1 MKILV
6 IDDEKN
12 IRRTLTDIL
21 EDEGYNVLSASS
33 GEEGLQV
40 LARENIDLLLL
51 DVKLPGMD
59 GIEVLKKV
67 RKDFPSLDVI
77 MISGHSTIKTAVQAV
92 QMGAY
97 NFLEKPLSLHKIIVS
112 ARNISDKIKLYKKY
126 NEEQKDIESHY
137 KMIGISP
144 EFERVRTLIDKVSK
158 TDSKVLIRGESGT
171 GKELVAYAIHNKSD
185 RENGPFVK
193 FNSAAIPNELVESEL
208 FGHEKG
214 AFTGAEDKKLGKLEV
229 AHEGTLFL
237 DEIGDMNLNAQA
249 KMLRVIQEGKFE
261 RVGSNNVIDIDVRI
275 LAATNKNLEKMVQDG
290 TFREDLFY
298 RLNVIPILIPPLRE
312 RISDIPVLLEYYLDY
327 YAVELKVHPKRFSS
341 QSMRLLQN
349 YSFPGN
355 IRELK
360 NLIERL
366 YIISSEKIISEDEVA
381 PHIKMFPAK
390 KKEEEHLFSISNFTD
405 AKKQFE
411 IDYLKEQLDKYNWNI
426 SLTAESIGLQQSNLS
441 RKLKDLGI
449 DKD

>member
-21 EDEGYNVLSASS
+21 EDEGYTVLVAPS
-33 GEEGLQV
+33 GEEGLQI
-40 LARENIDLLLL
+40 LAREIIDLLLL

-67 RKDFPSLDVI
+67 RKNFPSLDVI

-185 RENGPFVK
+185 RKSGPFVK

-214 AFTGAEDKKLGKLEV
+214 AFTGAEDKKFGKLEV

-237 DEIGDMNLNAQA
+237 DEIGDMHLNAQA

-275 LAATNKNLEKMVQDG
+275 LAATNKNLEKMVQEG

-298 RLNVIPILIPPLRE
+298 RLNVIPIQIPPLRE
-312 RISDIPVLLEYYLDY
+312 RISDIPILLEYYLDY
-327 YAVELKVHPKRFSS
+327 YAVELKVHPIKFSS
-341 QSMRLLQN
+341 QAMRLLQG

-381 PHIKMFPAK
+381 PHIKMLSTK
-390 KKEEEHLFSISNFTD
+390 RNEEAGLLSMPNFTD

-411 IDYLKEQLDKYNWNI
+411 IEYLKEHLDKFNWNI
-426 SLTAESIGLQQSNLS
+426 SLTAENIGLQQSNLS
-441 RKLKDLGI
+441 RKMKDLEI
-449 DKD
+449 EK

>member
-1 MKILV
+1 MMKILV
-6 IDDEKN
+6 VDDEKN
-12 IRRTLTDIL
+12 IRKTLTDIL
-21 EDEGYNVLSASS
+21 EDEGYTVLSATS
-33 GEEGLQV
+33 GEEGLQI
-40 LARENIDLLLL
+40 LEQDNIDLMLL

-59 GIEVLKKV
+59 GIEILKQV
-67 RKDFPSLDVI
+67 RKDFPNLDVI

-112 ARNISDKIKLYKKY
+112 ARNIADKIKLYKKY

-144 EFERVRTLIDKVSK
+144 EFEKVRTLIDKVSK

-171 GKELVAYAIHNKSD
+171 GKELVAYAIHNKSE
-185 RENGPFVK
+185 RKNGPFVK

-214 AFTGAEDKKLGKLEV
+214 AFTGAEDKKFGKLEV

-249 KMLRVIQEGKFE
+249 KILRVIQEGKFE
-261 RVGSNNVIDIDVRI
+261 RIGSNDIIDINVRI
-275 LAATNKNLEKMVQDG
+275 LAATNKHLEEMVENG

-298 RLNVIPILIPPLRE
+298 RLNVIPIHLPPLRN
-312 RISDIPVLLEYYLDY
+312 RIVDIPVLLDYFMDY
-327 YAVELKVHPKRFSS
+327 YAAELKMHPKK
-341 QSMRLLQN
+341 MTPGAIKLLQN
-349 YSFPGN
+349 YAFPGN
-355 IRELK
+355 VRELK
-360 NLIERL
+360 NLVERL
-366 YIISSEKIISEDEVA
+366 YIITSGDTISEDDVI
-381 PHIKMFPAK
+381 PQIRVVQPSLK
-390 KKEEEHLFSISNFTD
+390 KGAELLEITNFAE

-411 IDYLKEQLDKYNWNI
+411 IEYLKEQLDKFNWNI
-426 SLTAESIGLQQSNLS
+426 SLTAENIGLQQSNLS
-441 RKLKDLGI
+441 RKLRDLEI
-449 DKD
+449 KK

>member
-1 MKILV
+1 MMKILV
-6 IDDEKN
+6 VDDEKN
-12 IRRTLTDIL
+12 IRKILTDIL
-21 EDEGYNVLSASS
+21 EDEGYTVLSATS
-33 GEEGLQV
+33 GEEGLQI
-40 LARENIDLLLL
+40 LEQDNIDLMLL

-59 GIEVLKKV
+59 GIEILKQV
-67 RKDFPSLDVI
+67 RKDFPNLDVI

-112 ARNISDKIKLYKKY
+112 ARNIADKIKLYKKY

-144 EFERVRTLIDKVSK
+144 EFEKVRTLIDKVSK

-171 GKELVAYAIHNKSD
+171 GKELVAYAIHNKSE
-185 RENGPFVK
+185 RKNGPFVK

-214 AFTGAEDKKLGKLEV
+214 AFTGAEDKKFGKLEV

-249 KMLRVIQEGKFE
+249 KILRVIQEGKFE
-261 RVGSNNVIDIDVRI
+261 RIGSNDIIDINVRI
-275 LAATNKNLEKMVQDG
+275 LAATNKHLEEMVENG

-298 RLNVIPILIPPLRE
+298 RLNVIPIHLPPLRN
-312 RISDIPVLLEYYLDY
+312 RIVDIPVLLDYFMDY
-327 YAVELKVHPKRFSS
+327 YAAELKMHPKK
-341 QSMRLLQN
+341 MTPGAIKLLQN
-349 YSFPGN
+349 YAFPGN
-355 IRELK
+355 VRELK
-360 NLIERL
+360 NLVERL
-366 YIISSEKIISEDEVA
+366 YIITSGDTISEDDVI
-381 PHIKMFPAK
+381 PQIRVVQPSLK
-390 KKEEEHLFSISNFTD
+390 KGAELLEITNFAE

-411 IDYLKEQLDKYNWNI
+411 IEYLKEQLDKFNWNI
-426 SLTAESIGLQQSNLS
+426 SLTAENIGLQQSNLS
-441 RKLKDLGI
+441 RKLRDLEI
-449 DKD
+449 KK

>member
-6 IDDEKN
+6 VDDEKN
-12 IRRTLTDIL
+12 IRKILTDIL
-21 EDEGYNVLSASS
+21 EDEGYTVLSATS
-33 GEEGLQV
+33 GEEGLQI
-40 LARENIDLLLL
+40 LEQDNIDLMLL

-59 GIEVLKKV
+59 GIEILKQV
-67 RKDFPSLDVI
+67 RKDFPNLDVI

-112 ARNISDKIKLYKKY
+112 ARNIADKIKLYKKY

-144 EFERVRTLIDKVSK
+144 EFEKVRTLIDKVSK

-171 GKELVAYAIHNKSD
+171 GKELVAYAIHNKSE
-185 RENGPFVK
+185 RKNGPFVK

-214 AFTGAEDKKLGKLEV
+214 AFTGAEDKKFGKLEV

-249 KMLRVIQEGKFE
+249 KILRVIQEGKFE
-261 RVGSNNVIDIDVRI
+261 RIGSNDIIDINVRI
-275 LAATNKNLEKMVQDG
+275 LAATNKHLEEMVENG

-298 RLNVIPILIPPLRE
+298 RLNVIPIHLPPLRN
-312 RISDIPVLLEYYLDY
+312 RIVDIPVLLDYFMDY
-327 YAVELKVHPKRFSS
+327 YAAELKMHPKK
-341 QSMRLLQN
+341 MTPGAIKLLQN
-349 YSFPGN
+349 YAFPGN
-355 IRELK
+355 VRELK
-360 NLIERL
+360 NLVERL
-366 YIISSEKIISEDEVA
+366 YIITSGDTISEDDVI
-381 PHIKMFPAK
+381 PQIRVVQPSLK
-390 KKEEEHLFSISNFTD
+390 KGAELLEITNFAE

-411 IDYLKEQLDKYNWNI
+411 IEYLKEQLDKFNWNI
-426 SLTAESIGLQQSNLS
+426 SLTAENIGLQQSNLS
-441 RKLKDLGI
+441 RKLRDLEI
-449 DKD
+449 KK

>member
-1 MKILV
+1 MMKILV
-6 IDDEKN
+6 VDDEKN
-12 IRRTLTDIL
+12 IRKTLTDIL
-21 EDEGYNVLSASS
+21 EDEGYNVLSATS
-33 GEEGLQV
+33 GEEGLQLLEQNPV
-40 LARENIDLLLL
+40 DLMLL

-59 GIEVLKKV
+59 GIEVLKQV
-67 RKDFPSLDVI
+67 RKLYPALDVI

-97 NFLEKPLSLHKIIVS
+97 NFLEKPLSLHKIIIS
-112 ARNISDKIKLYKKY
+112 ARNIADKIRLYKKY

-144 EFERVRTLIDKVSK
+144 EFEKVRTLIDKVSK

-171 GKELVAYAIHNKSD
+171 GKELVAFAIHNKSERKD
-185 RENGPFVK
+185 GPFVK

-261 RVGSNNVIDIDVRI
+261 RIGSNTVIDINVRI
-275 LAATNKNLEKMVQDG
+275 LAATNKNLEEMVEKG

-298 RLNVIPILIPPLRE
+298 RLNVVPILIPPLRN
-312 RISDIPVLLEYYLDY
+312 RRVDIPVLLDYYVDY
-327 YAVELKVHPKRFSS
+327 YAAELKMHPKKLTSGAIK
-341 QSMRLLQN
+341 LLQN
-349 YSFPGN
+349 YAFPGN
-355 IRELK
+355 VRELK
-360 NLIERL
+360 NLLERL
-366 YIISSEKIISEDEVA
+366 YIITHGETISEDDVA
-381 PHIKMFPAK
+381 PQLRAILPQ
-390 KKEEEHLFSISNFTD
+390 SNKGSELLTIPNFAD

-411 IDYLKEQLDKYNWNI
+411 IQYLKEQLDKFDWNI
-426 SLTAESIGLQQSNLS
+426 SITAENIGLQQSNLS
-441 RKLKDLGI
+441 RKLKDLEI
-449 DKD
+449 EK